1 MVDLPFRMTLSDLEW
16 FSEMF
21 NDTKQRSVS
30 LRQLSFLYYV
40 RWTVNQVR
48 NFGVCLS
55 YYGFDTLPDLNYEL
69 TTALTV
75 LLRICDGVRRKTLI
89 LGWFLCLYQTRLA
102 CGGIIFS
109 TCPFLRSSICVFVRH
124 QTCEHDF
131 FLKSEPV
138 LMQIGTSGPW
148 ARTGNGQLWGSGAQR
163 SMSHKAKIF
172 GGIILNP
179 FGSSSFCSHS

>member
-102 CGGIIFS
+102 CGGVIFS

-131 FLKSEPV
+131 FEK
-138 LMQIGTSGPW
+138 W
-148 ARTGNGQLWGSGAQR
+148 TGFDANWHKWSMGKDRKRSTLGFRGSTVNVTQGEDLWWHHSQ
-163 SMSHKAKIF
+163 
-172 GGIILNP
+172 P
-179 FGSSSFCSHS
+179 FWFE